1 MSEMYWLSDE
11 AWAAIEPHLP
21 YGRPGAPR
29 VDDRRVISGILH
41 VLKSGCR
48 WRDCPAD
55 YGPRTTIYNRYNRW
69 ARQGIWR
76 RLFERLAATG
86 GIPDELA
93 IDSTH
98 IKAHRSASG
107 AKGGSGAGGRPVAR
121 RAHKQD
127 PRAGRCL
134 WPAGGLCADARQ
146 YRRHH
151 RGPGSARRCC
161 AAPARLLADKA
172 YEPMPSGIC

>member
-1 MSEMYWLSDE
+1 MSETDEGIYWLGDE
-11 AWAAIEPHLP
+11 AWSVIEPHLP
-21 YGRPGAPR
+21 RGRPGAPR

-41 VLKSGCR
+41 ILKSGCR
-48 WRDCPAD
+48 WRDCPAA

-76 RLFERLAATG
+76 QLFERLAGAG

-107 AKGGSGAGGRPVAR
+107 AKGGKRRKRSAAR
-121 RAHKQD
+121 
-127 PRAGRCL
+127 G
-134 WPAGGLCADARQ
+134 ADARVKSM
-146 YRRHH
+146 RFPTLTVGR
-151 RGPGSARRCC
+151 S
-161 AAPARLLADKA
+161 
-172 YEPMPSGIC
+172 PSR

>member
-55 YGPRTTIYNRYNRW
+55 YGPRTTVYNRYNRW

-107 AKGGSGAGGRPVAR
+107 AKRGKR
-121 RAHKQD
+121 R
-127 PRAGRCL
+127 RRSAGRAAGAQARSTR
-134 WPAGGLCADARQ
+134 WPMLVAGRWPLR
-146 YRRHH
+146 
-151 RGPGSARRCC
+151 
-161 AAPARLLADKA
+161 
-172 YEPMPSGIC
+172 